1 MAKPEG
7 GLFYRTPSV
16 KTDGNEKSFG
26 EIAET
31 LRVLPRPLGRG
42 KNAVKEIIFHALKG
56 AAIFLAMTDNNSG
69 FRVKSAA
76 PTGKPG
82 MTMLRKARP
91 RAQILIRVIPKIRSI
106 RGSDIFPLKPS
117 RFPL

>member
-56 AAIFLAMTDNNSG
+56 VAIFPSLAFFTRANYL
-69 FRVKSAA
+69 VKIK
-76 PTGKPG
+76 TQELLLYKEGDF
-82 MTMLRKARP
+82 L
-91 RAQILIRVIPKIRSI
+91 
-106 RGSDIFPLKPS
+106 
-117 RFPL
+117 